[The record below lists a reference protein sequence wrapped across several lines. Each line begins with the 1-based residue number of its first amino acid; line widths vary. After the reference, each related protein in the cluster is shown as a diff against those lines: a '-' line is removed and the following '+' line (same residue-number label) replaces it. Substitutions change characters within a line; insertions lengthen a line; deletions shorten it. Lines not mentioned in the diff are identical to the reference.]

1 MKETL
6 RGYYDSAESYFKKDF
21 TPLEKLIIGL
31 VIFFVGLTLGVVIG
45 VLSMKSK
52 KQDEE
57 ELYLDDEFDDEFEED
72 EDEFEPENKQ
82 IPGKATET
90 TIPEE
95 ELFSDIDIP
104 LDGEKKAFWRF
115 KK

>member
-6 RGYYDSAESYFKKDF
+6 RGYYDTAESYFKKDF
-21 TPLEKLIIGL
+21 APLEKLIISA
-31 VIFFVGLTLGVVIG
+31 VIFVLGITIGVVIG
-45 VLSMKSK
+45 VLAMKSK
-52 KQDEE
+52 QNKEDD
-57 ELYLDDEFDDEFEED
+57 LYLDEEFDEDFEDEEFEI
-72 EDEFEPENKQ
+72 ENKQ
-82 IPGKATET
+82 IPEKATET

>member
-6 RGYYDSAESYFKKDF
+6 KGYYDNAESYFKKDF

-31 VIFFVGLTLGVVIG
+31 VIFFIGLTLGVVIG
-45 VLSMKSK
+45 VLAMKSK
-52 KQDEE
+52 KNDDD
-57 ELYLDDEFDDEFEED
+57 ELYLDDEFEDEFEDD
-72 EDEFEPENKQ
+72 EDEFEVENKQ
-82 IPGKATET
+82 IPERATET

-104 LDGEKKAFWRF
+104 LDGEKKVFWRF

>member
-31 VIFFVGLTLGVVIG
+31 IIFVIGLTLGVVIG
-45 VLSMKSK
+45 VLAMKGK
-52 KQDEE
+52 KKDEE
-57 ELYLDDEFDDEFEED
+57 FYLDEEFEDEFDED
-72 EDEFEPENKQ
+72 EEFDMENKQ
-82 IPGKATET
+82 IPEKATET

-95 ELFSDIDIP
+95 ELFSDIDIT